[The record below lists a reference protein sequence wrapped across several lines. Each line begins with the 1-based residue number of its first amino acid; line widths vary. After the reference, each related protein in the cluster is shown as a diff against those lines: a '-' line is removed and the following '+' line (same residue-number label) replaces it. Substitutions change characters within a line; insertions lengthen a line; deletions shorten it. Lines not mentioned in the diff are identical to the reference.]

1 LVDPGDAVAGP
12 KADASLVAD
21 RGKAESMTTHTPIKQ
36 IRDAWDAVATG
47 FDEFVTPQT
56 LGLGEEVVGRLGLG
70 PGMRFLDVG
79 TGSGALAIP
88 AARLGARVVAVDIAP
103 VMIERLHARADRE
116 GLPDLEGRVMDGHAL
131 DLEDDTF
138 DVSASQNG
146 VSLFPDLAGGL
157 AELVR
162 VTKPGGRVLIVVFG
176 PLKKV
181 EFFGFFMGALQAAV
195 PGFTPPPTD
204 PPSLPFQVA
213 DPDVLRRRLTEAG
226 LTGVTV
232 EAVIWDMRFE
242 SATHFWDWFI
252 SSNPIAVQLTADLT
266 AEQTADVRQVL
277 DGMFRER
284 SGGMPGVI
292 LHTGVN
298 VGVGTK

>member
-1 LVDPGDAVAGP
+1 
-12 KADASLVAD
+12 
-21 RGKAESMTTHTPIKQ
+21 MTTHTPIKQ

-70 PGMRFLDVG
+70 PGMRLLDVG

-195 PGFTPPPTD
+195 SSFTPPPTD
-204 PPSLPFQVA
+204 PPSLPFQVV

-226 LTGVTV
+226 LTSVTV
-232 EAVIWDMRFE
+232 EAVTWDMRFE
-242 SATHFWDWFI
+242 SATHFWDWII

-284 SGGMPGVI
+284 SGGMPGVV

>member
-1 LVDPGDAVAGP
+1 
-12 KADASLVAD
+12 
-21 RGKAESMTTHTPIKQ
+21 MTTHTPTKQ
-36 IRDAWDAVATG
+36 IRDACDTVATG

-103 VMIERLHARADRE
+103 VMIERLRARAARE
-116 GLPDLEGRVMDGHAL
+116 GLPDLDGRVMDGHAL

-162 VTKPGGRVLIVVFG
+162 VTKPGGRVLIVAFG
-176 PLKKV
+176 PPQKV
-181 EFFGFFMGALQAAV
+181 EFFRFFMGALQAAV
-195 PGFTPPPTD
+195 PGFTPLPTD
-204 PPSLPFQVA
+204 PPPLWFQVA
-213 DPDVLRRRLTEAG
+213 DPDLLRRRLTEAG

-232 EAVIWDMRFE
+232 EAVTWDIRFE
-242 SATHFWDWFI
+242 SATQFWDWII
-252 SSNPIAVQLTADLT
+252 SSNPVAVQLTADLT

-284 SGGMPGVI
+284 SGGMPGVV

>member
-1 LVDPGDAVAGP
+1 
-12 KADASLVAD
+12 
-21 RGKAESMTTHTPIKQ
+21 MTTHTPTQ
-36 IRDAWDAVATG
+36 EIRDAWDAVATG

-103 VMIERLHARADRE
+103 VMIERLHARAGKE

-131 DLEDDTF
+131 DLEDDMF

-176 PLKKV
+176 PPKKV

-195 PGFTPPPTD
+195 PGFTPLPTD
-204 PPSLPFQVA
+204 PPPLPFQVA
-213 DPDVLRRRLTEAG
+213 DPDRLRRRLTEAG

-232 EAVIWDMRFE
+232 EAVTWDMRFE
-242 SATHFWDWFI
+242 SATHFWDWLI
-252 SSNPIAVQLTADLT
+252 SSNPTAVQLTADLT

-284 SGGMPGVI
+284 SGGMPGVV

>member
-1 LVDPGDAVAGP
+1 
-12 KADASLVAD
+12 
-21 RGKAESMTTHTPIKQ
+21 MTTRTPTSAQ
-36 IRDAWDAVATG
+36 IRDTWDAVATG
-47 FDEFVTPQT
+47 FDETVTPQT
-56 LGLGEEVVGRLGLG
+56 LRLGADALG
-70 PGMRFLDVG
+70 RIGLEPGMRLLDVG
-79 TGSGALAIP
+79 TGSGALAVP
-88 AARLGARVVAVDIAP
+88 AARLGAQVVAVDIAP
-103 VMIERLHARADRE
+103 TMIERLRARAAEE
-116 GLPDLEGRVMDGHAL
+116 GLPNLEGRVMDGQAL

-181 EFFGFFMGALQAAV
+181 EFFGFFIGALRAAV

-204 PPSLPFQVA
+204 PPPLLFQVA

-232 EAVIWDMRFE
+232 EAVTWDMRFE
-242 SATHFWDWFI
+242 SATQFWDWII

-284 SGGMPGVI
+284 SGGMPGTV

-298 VGVGTK
+298 VGVGTKVTRPKEGWKQ

>member
-1 LVDPGDAVAGP
+1 
-12 KADASLVAD
+12 
-21 RGKAESMTTHTPIKQ
+21 
-36 IRDAWDAVATG
+36 
-47 FDEFVTPQT
+47 
-56 LGLGEEVVGRLGLG
+56 
-70 PGMRFLDVG
+70 
-79 TGSGALAIP
+79 
-88 AARLGARVVAVDIAP
+88 
-103 VMIERLHARADRE
+103 
-116 GLPDLEGRVMDGHAL
+116 
-131 DLEDDTF
+131 
-138 DVSASQNG
+138 

-176 PLKKV
+176 PPKKV

-204 PPSLPFQVA
+204 PPPLPFQVG
-213 DPDVLRRRLTEAG
+213 DPELLRRRLTEAG

-232 EAVIWDMRFE
+232 EAVTWDMRFE
-242 SATHFWDWFI
+242 SAAHFWDWII
-252 SSNPIAVQLTADLT
+252 SSPIAVQLTADLT

-284 SGGMPGVI
+284 SGGMPGVV

>member
-1 LVDPGDAVAGP
+1 
-12 KADASLVAD
+12 
-21 RGKAESMTTHTPIKQ
+21 MTTHTPIKQ
-36 IRDAWDAVATG
+36 IRDAWDAAATG

-70 PGMRFLDVG
+70 PGMRLLDVG

-204 PPSLPFQVA
+204 PPPLQFQVA
-213 DPDVLRRRLTEAG
+213 DPDLLRRRLTEAG

-232 EAVIWDMRFE
+232 EAITWDMRFE
-242 SATHFWDWFI
+242 SATQFWDWII

-284 SGGMPGVI
+284 SGGMPGVV

>member
-1 LVDPGDAVAGP
+1 
-12 KADASLVAD
+12 
-21 RGKAESMTTHTPIKQ
+21 MTTHTLTKQ
-36 IRDAWDAVATG
+36 IRDAWDAAATG

-70 PGMRFLDVG
+70 PGMRLLDVG

-103 VMIERLHARADRE
+103 TMIERLRARAGKE
-116 GLPDLEGRVMDGHAL
+116 GLPDLDGRVMDGHAL
-131 DLEDDTF
+131 DLKDDTF

-162 VTKPGGRVLIVVFG
+162 VTKPGGRVLIVAFG

-204 PPSLPFQVA
+204 PPPLQFQVA
-213 DPDVLRRRLTEAG
+213 DPDLLRRRLTEAG

-232 EAVIWDMRFE
+232 EAVTWDMRFE
-242 SATHFWDWFI
+242 SATQFWDWII

-284 SGGMPGVI
+284 SGGMPGVV
-292 LHTGVN
+292 LHAEVN

>member
-1 LVDPGDAVAGP
+1 
-12 KADASLVAD
+12 
-21 RGKAESMTTHTPIKQ
+21 MTTHTPTKQ
-36 IRDAWDAVATG
+36 IRDAWDAVAVG

-70 PGMRFLDVG
+70 PGMRLLDVG
-79 TGSGALAIP
+79 TGTGALAIP
-88 AARLGARVVAVDIAP
+88 AARLGSQVVAIDIAP
-103 VMIERLHARADRE
+103 TMIERLRDRAAEE
-116 GLPDLEGRVMDGHAL
+116 GLPNLEGRVMDGQAL
-131 DLEDDTF
+131 DLEDGTF

-146 VSLFPDLAGGL
+146 VSLFPNLAGGL

-195 PGFTPPPTD
+195 PGFTPLPTD
-204 PPSLPFQVA
+204 PPPLPFQVA

-232 EAVIWDMRFE
+232 EAVTWDMRFE
-242 SATHFWDWFI
+242 SVTQFWDWII

-284 SGGMPGVI
+284 SGGMPGVV

>member
-1 LVDPGDAVAGP
+1 
-12 KADASLVAD
+12 
-21 RGKAESMTTHTPIKQ
+21 MTTHTPTQQ
-36 IRDAWDAVATG
+36 IRDAWDAVAVG
-47 FDEFVTPQT
+47 FDEFGTPQT

-88 AARLGARVVAVDIAP
+88 AARLGAQVVAVDIAP
-103 VMIERLHARADRE
+103 VMIERLRARAARE
-116 GLPDLEGRVMDGHAL
+116 GLPDLDSRVMDGHAL
-131 DLEDDTF
+131 DLKDDTF

-176 PLKKV
+176 PPKKV

-195 PGFTPPPTD
+195 PGFTPLPTD
-204 PPSLPFQVA
+204 PPPLPFQVA

-232 EAVIWDMRFE
+232 EAVTWDMRFE
-242 SATHFWDWFI
+242 SVTQFWDWII

-284 SGGMPGVI
+284 SGGMPGVV